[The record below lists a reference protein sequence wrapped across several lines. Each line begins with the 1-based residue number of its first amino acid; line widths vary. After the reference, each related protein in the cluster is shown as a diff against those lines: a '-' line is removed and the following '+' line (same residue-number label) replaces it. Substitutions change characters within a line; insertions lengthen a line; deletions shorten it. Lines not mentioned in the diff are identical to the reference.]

1 MGKRRTRTRHS
12 RNSRRKM
19 RGGVDPDNSKSDT
32 GNDDSSMTE
41 QANESDTGND
51 NSSMTEK
58 ASNVVGNVF
67 KWFSGKPQ
75 PQPQQTPQTA
85 GRRRRRRQ
93 PKMRGGDFSPNSPFT
108 NAMEVQ
114 HIQTAPPQ
122 TLVGGRRR
130 RKSSRRSRRRRRSSR
145 RH

>member
-19 RGGVDPDNSKSDT
+19 RGGVDPVNSKSDT
-32 GNDDSSMTE
+32 GNDDSSMTK

-58 ASNVVGNVF
+58 ASNVVSNVF
-67 KWFSGKPQ
+67 NWISDKKQTP
-75 PQPQQTPQTA
+75 PTPPTPQTA
-85 GRRRRRRQ
+85 GRRRRRQ

-130 RKSSRRSRRRRRSSR
+130 RKSRRRRSSSR